1 MKVLICGSR
10 GFNDR
15 AVVAQAVVQSGM
27 APTHIVS
34 GGARGVDILA
44 RLYAQS
50 NGIEFTEYTAD
61 WNKHG
66 KRAGFLRNVTMVDVV
81 DAVIAVWDGASRG
94 TKHSID
100 YATSQGKQVFVL
112 RPE

>member
-10 GFNDR
+10 GVDDR
-15 AVVAQAVVQSGM
+15 AVVAQAVAESGM

-34 GGARGVDILA
+34 GGARGVDTLA

-50 NGIEFTEYTAD
+50 NGIKFTEHVAD
-61 WNKHG
+61 WEGHG
-66 KRAGFLRNVTMVDVV
+66 RRAGYLRNITMVDAVE
-81 DAVIAVWDGASRG
+81 AVIAVWDGESRG

-100 YATSQGKQVFVL
+100 YATSQRKRVSVL
-112 RPE
+112 RTE